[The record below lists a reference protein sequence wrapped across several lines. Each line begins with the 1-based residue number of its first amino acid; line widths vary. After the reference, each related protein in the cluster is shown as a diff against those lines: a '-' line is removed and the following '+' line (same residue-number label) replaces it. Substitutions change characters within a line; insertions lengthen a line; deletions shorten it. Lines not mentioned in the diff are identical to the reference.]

1 LDGKDVYIGV
11 FIGNYDKGGHIIDLN
26 ITIHDGGEASR
37 IPTKVIPLFNTLNIM
52 EMAGQDYGTMFDSDN
67 GLIVNLELTDT
78 VRNASLRYITTV
90 LVDGAMVMN
99 LFQKSIRLRS
109 MEKKYG
115 RRFHGRKIAVPIA
128 CIIRHPATLG
138 MAYLHRISVGQLVS
152 GHGDQPFLDT
162 FGRHSAWKAYA

>member
-1 LDGKDVYIGV
+1 MDGKDVYIGV

-37 IPTKVIPLFNTLNIM
+37 IPDKVIPLFNTLNIM

-67 GLIVNLELTDT
+67 GLIVNFELTDT
-78 VRNASLRYITTV
+78 VRMHLCAISLPTM
-90 LVDGAMVMN
+90 VDGAMVMN

-109 MEKKYG
+109 MERSMEDDSMEG
-115 RRFHGRKIAVPIA
+115 RLVPIA

-138 MAYLHRISVGQLVS
+138 MAYLHRISVI
-152 GHGDQPFLDT
+152 
-162 FGRHSAWKAYA
+162 